1 MSGLMDKA
9 KDALKG
15 NDKAQGFADK
25 QVTSRTFNPPISI
38 LRSATKLTFVF
49 RGRQVHRR
57 PWHGR
62 QVRQKDLRRHQQA
75 DQRPGLPPQIDWEYS
90 GHEWDLNLLNHDDVM
105 TIPN

>member
-38 LRSATKLTFVF
+38 LRSATKLTLVC
-49 RGRQVHRR
+49 RGRQVYR
-57 PWHGR
+57 
-62 QVRQKDLRRHQQA
+62 
-75 DQRPGLPPQIDWEYS
+75 
-90 GHEWDLNLLNHDDVM
+90 
-105 TIPN
+105 

>member
-38 LRSATKLTFVF
+38 LHSATKLTFVC

-57 PWHGR
+57 PWHGMGEKYDKKISAGINKQTND
-62 QVRQKDLRRHQQA
+62 QVFHPK
-75 DQRPGLPPQIDWEYS
+75 
-90 GHEWDLNLLNHDDVM
+90 
-105 TIPN
+105 